1 MLHSSNQHVKPIIIA
16 LTVHRGFKYMAIRIS
31 SMQFLAANKNRV
43 LSIAN
48 VGGNNIHTTFSKKYQ
63 QIIVFEQ

>member
-1 MLHSSNQHVKPIIIA
+1 MLHSSTQRVNPIIIA
-16 LTVHRGFKYMAIRIS
+16 LTVHGGSKYMAIRIS

-48 VGGNNIHTTFSKKYQ
+48 VGGFNIHTTFQKNVRK
-63 QIIVFEQ
+63 

>member
-1 MLHSSNQHVKPIIIA
+1 MLHSSNQRVKPIIIA
-16 LTVHRGFKYMAIRIS
+16 LTVHRGSKYMAIRIS

-48 VGGNNIHTTFSKKYQ
+48 VGGNNIHTTF
-63 QIIVFEQ
+63 